1 MLKAIPRA
9 KTTRRRR
16 DLDGLTRSER
26 VRLLKFVCAAA
37 WADLDVSSPER
48 SFVQA
53 LALRLGLSDQEM
65 RQVERW
71 LEKPPPPEEVDPAL
85 VPREHRRLFLDA
97 VRDLVTADGV
107 VDGPEAASLRLLE
120 ELLG

>member
-1 MLKAIPRA
+1 
-9 KTTRRRR
+9 
-16 DLDGLTRSER
+16 